1 MMNKILVLFSLFLI
15 VSMGF
20 VTIPNI
26 IYADSQLDVLVKII
40 QNTKEQIK
48 NDIDKLGNISQKVY
62 DFYDEGS
69 RETVLLTQSVEN
81 GDNKSAKQHF
91 ISAMIAFKRTS
102 LAISENE
109 SQETPQM
116 VTSVHSQTIK
126 KYENNIKKLKLISAK
141 LNTDVDFEQ
150 IDQLLAL
157 AKANITKGSIE
168 QTKQVLSKISSEGKQ
183 IQKLLYEISE
193 QNRIHKAK
201 QFVQKHAERINN
213 LILQAKTF
221 GLEKTANDLQ
231 QSHLQL
237 LQANTTSQIKH
248 QFKII
253 IIHQQKVEQVKETSQ
268 AGLLRLQSL
277 LVPLEKK
284 AQSLTGDL
292 KENSA
297 AEHFL
302 KKAFNLI
309 EEAKQDIKDLE
320 NAPGGTNAK
329 YLDLTIGKKIQTIK
343 DLLLKDEKLIY
354 DTVKKHNRCLII
366 TEEPS
371 DNSFAQALSG
381 KIQENC
387 FTYLDA
393 PVKVLGSENVPAIPL
408 NSILEK
414 CYLPNSDKVTDK
426 INELMTY

>member
-1 MMNKILVLFSLFLI
+1 MMNKLLVFFSLFLI
-15 VSMGF
+15 VTMVF
-20 VTIPNI
+20 VTVPNVI
-26 IYADSQLDVLVKII
+26 HADSQLDILVKIT
-40 QNTKEQIK
+40 QNTKEHIK

-62 DFYDEGS
+62 DFYDDGS
-69 RETVLLTQSVEN
+69 RETVLLTQAVEN
-81 GDNKSAKQHF
+81 GDTKSAKQHF

-109 SQETPQM
+109 SQETPQI

-141 LNTDVDFEQ
+141 LNTDIDFEQ

-157 AKANITKGSIE
+157 AKANIAKGIIE
-168 QTKQVLSKISSEGKQ
+168 QTKEVLNKISSEGKQ

-201 QFVQKHAERINN
+201 QFVQKHAERINS

-268 AGLLRLQSL
+268 AELLRLQSL

-284 AQSLTGDL
+284 AQSLAVDL

-297 AEHFL
+297 ADYFL
-302 KKAFNLI
+302 KRAFNLI
-309 EEAKQDIKDLE
+309 EETKQDIKDLE
-320 NAPGGTNAK
+320 YTPGITSEAK

-343 DLLLKDEKLIY
+343 DLLSKVENLIY
-354 DTVKKHNRCLII
+354 I
-366 TEEPS
+366 S
-371 DNSFAQALSG
+371 S
-381 KIQENC
+381 
-387 FTYLDA
+387 
-393 PVKVLGSENVPAIPL
+393 
-408 NSILEK
+408 
-414 CYLPNSDKVTDK
+414 
-426 INELMTY
+426 

>member
-1 MMNKILVLFSLFLI
+1 MNKLLIFFSLFL
-15 VSMGF
+15 VASMGF
-20 VTIPNI
+20 VIIPNTV
-26 IYADSQLDVLVKII
+26 YADSQLDILVKIT
-40 QNTKEQIK
+40 QNTKEHIK
-48 NDIDKLGNISQKVY
+48 NDIDKLNNVSQEVY
-62 DFYDEGS
+62 DFFDEGAK
-69 RETVLLTQSVEN
+69 ETALLIQAAEKEDASST
-81 GDNKSAKQHF
+81 KQHF
-91 ISAMIAFKRTS
+91 ISAMIAFKQAS
-102 LAISENE
+102 LAISESE
-109 SQETPQM
+109 SQKTPQA
-116 VTSVHSQTIK
+116 VTYDHSQTIM
-126 KYENNIKKLKLISAK
+126 KYENNIKKLKLISGK
-141 LNTDVDFEQ
+141 LNADIDFGL
-150 IDQLLAL
+150 IDQLVAL
-157 AKANITKGSIE
+157 AKENISKGSIE
-168 QTKQVLSKISSEGKQ
+168 QTKEVLSKISSEGKQ

-201 QFVQKHAERINN
+201 QFVQTHAERINN

-253 IIHQQKVEQVKETSQ
+253 IIHQQKVEQVKEISQ

-302 KKAFNLI
+302 KKAFSLI
-309 EEAKQDIKDLE
+309 EEARQDIKDLE

-343 DLLLKDEKLIY
+343 DLLLKVEKLIY
-354 DTVKKHNRCLII
+354 V
-366 TEEPS
+366 S
-371 DNSFAQALSG
+371 S
-381 KIQENC
+381 
-387 FTYLDA
+387 
-393 PVKVLGSENVPAIPL
+393 
-408 NSILEK
+408 
-414 CYLPNSDKVTDK
+414 
-426 INELMTY
+426 